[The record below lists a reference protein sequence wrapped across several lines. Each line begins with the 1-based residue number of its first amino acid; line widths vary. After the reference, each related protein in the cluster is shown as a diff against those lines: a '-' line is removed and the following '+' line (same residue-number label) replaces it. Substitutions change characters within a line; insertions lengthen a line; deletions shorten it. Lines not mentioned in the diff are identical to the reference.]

1 MDHSQ
6 VVGLALCLAAVAGH
20 QGATDQIA
28 QNGAVAVAEQ
38 DGKQHAHR
46 QAALDL
52 HHRVAFD
59 DMADLVADDAGQ
71 FMVGRHVVDQAF
83 EQVNVAAW
91 HRQGVDF
98 FRIQHLELIGD
109 ILAVGHRGNRRADPG
124 HPGLQFGVVDHAVFL
139 FQVSG
144 DALAQLDFLLGPDQQ
159 RFRRRRR
166 AKIGKEQQPQGQ
178 QQRADHFTRK
188 VHLVHLT
195 SLISSYHHCKEFE
208 YLCRNNRQE
217 QNSGGIVMDEQDRTQ
232 VTDDVFLEI
241 ARSAMQ
247 AVNEVARQEKRGAL
261 AELTQLFSERIA
273 PQIVV
278 RRLDA
283 ETATPAVAFEIKL
296 TLIYGVRIPEVVE
309 KVRAAVKA
317 EVENLTGY
325 TVQRIDVLVEKLV
338 RPEPAAE
345 AESVNKEF

>member
-1 MDHSQ
+1 
-6 VVGLALCLAAVAGH
+6 
-20 QGATDQIA
+20 
-28 QNGAVAVAEQ
+28 
-38 DGKQHAHR
+38 
-46 QAALDL
+46 
-52 HHRVAFD
+52 
-59 DMADLVADDAGQ
+59 
-71 FMVGRHVVDQAF
+71 
-83 EQVNVAAW
+83 
-91 HRQGVDF
+91 
-98 FRIQHLELIGD
+98 
-109 ILAVGHRGNRRADPG
+109 
-124 HPGLQFGVVDHAVFL
+124 
-139 FQVSG
+139 
-144 DALAQLDFLLGPDQQ
+144 
-159 RFRRRRR
+159 
-166 AKIGKEQQPQGQ
+166 
-178 QQRADHFTRK
+178 
-188 VHLVHLT
+188 
-195 SLISSYHHCKEFE
+195 
-208 YLCRNNRQE
+208 
-217 QNSGGIVMDEQDRTQ
+217 MDEQDRTQ

-278 RRLDA
+278 KRLDA
-283 ETATPAVAFEIKL
+283 ETAMPAVAFEIKL